1 MEGALIDPLA
11 GSLSTLVGWTC
22 CQTSSN
28 EIKCSRSYMPRQSW
42 SISYPEYINK
52 THKDRHNTGPCGCST
67 TSMVSSCKTSQT
79 SILCLLLWGGGRQI
93 FYVYTWDVKITNFL
107 WEVDRGQTL
116 RSNTPHA
123 ILHIV
128 YVYF

>member
-79 SILCLLLWGGGRQI
+79 SILCLLLWGGGGGKSSTFTHGMLKLRT
-93 FYVYTWDVKITNFL
+93 FYGRWIGAKPYDP
-107 WEVDRGQTL
+107 
-116 RSNTPHA
+116 TPPMQSS
-123 ILHIV
+123 I
-128 YVYF
+128 